1 MRFFNRN
8 IYARFMKL
16 MCKYRDIQS
25 QTALRRILYPA
36 ISVALLPVISLM
48 IPSQASG
55 LTITDDTDQ
64 QIRLEKPAQRIIALY
79 GGYNEIIA
87 ALGIEDRLIARTKA
101 DHIPE
106 SITSR
111 PAIGTHMRPN
121 VEMIMS
127 LKPDLI
133 LQNAGRREAMT
144 PVEQLKKHGL
154 NVAVFGPETFEELFA
169 VVTRIGTLTGTENQA
184 ESLVKQM
191 KEKLIKIFEKSS
203 GIANKPKIFF
213 EARYPNLL
221 AAGQASIV
229 NDIIKYAGA
238 RNCVAAN
245 KKFARVNEE
254 SLLSWEPDYYL
265 VQVGPMNRNPG
276 KLTDRPHYKN
286 LKAVIKDRYLE
297 VDEQIFSRPG
307 PRSVEA
313 VERLSRFIY
322 PELWESHQGN

>member
-1 MRFFNRN
+1 MER
-8 IYARFMKL
+8 
-16 MCKYRDIQS
+16 
-25 QTALRRILYPA
+25 
-36 ISVALLPVISLM
+36 
-48 IPSQASG
+48 
-55 LTITDDTDQ
+55 
-64 QIRLEKPAQRIIALY
+64 PAQRIIALY

-101 DHIPE
+101 DHVPE

-121 VEMIMS
+121 VEMTMS

-154 NVAVFGPETFEELFA
+154 KVAVFSPETFEELFT
-169 VVTRIGTLTGTENQA
+169 VVTRIGTLTGTEKQA
-184 ESLVKQM
+184 ESLVNQM
-191 KEKLIKIFEKSS
+191 KDKLSKIFEKSA
-203 GIANKPKIFF
+203 GIAIKPKIFF

-238 RNCVAAN
+238 RNCVTAN
-245 KKFARVNEE
+245 KKFARVDEE

-286 LKAVIKDRYLE
+286 LKAVMEHRYYE

-313 VERLSRFIY
+313 VERLSRYIY
-322 PELWESHQGN
+322 PELWETHQGN